1 MTLKYCSSLN
11 FTAFERM
18 HMGRTVDEVLSGVDL
33 TGKIFVITGA
43 TSGLGLTAAGGFAS
57 AGATVVLAGRDP
69 QRLRSAAEGITSE
82 IPTAAVET
90 VELELDSLASVR
102 SAAAELVARFPTVD
116 VLINNAGVMF
126 TPFGR
131 TDDGFEL
138 QLGINH
144 LGHFELTRGVM
155 PSLLNAGSARVVNLS
170 SDGHRIFDI
179 DLEDPNWERLP
190 YDKFKAYGSAKTA
203 NVLFTVALDARYRDE
218 GVRSFAVH
226 PGTVATSLSRHM
238 SRDDMKAM
246 MGLGTVSTE
255 PAAKP
260 PRLEVISA
268 EEGAA
273 TSVWAAVSDDL
284 ADLGGLYLKECA
296 VSDNAMP
303 YATDPDRAERLWA
316 ISERLCGTTVSGS
329 SG

>member
-1 MTLKYCSSLN
+1 
-11 FTAFERM
+11 
-18 HMGRTVDEVLSGVDL
+18 MGLTVDEVLSGVDL
-33 TGKIFVITGA
+33 TGKVFVITGA
-43 TSGLGLTAAGGFAS
+43 TSGLGLMTARGLAS
-57 AGATVVLAGRDP
+57 TGATVVLAGRDP
-69 QRLRSAAEGITSE
+69 QRLLSAAEDITSE
-82 IPTAAVET
+82 TPTAAVET
-90 VELELDSLASVR
+90 VEMELDNLASVR
-102 SAAAELVARFPTVD
+102 SAAAELVARFPRID

-131 TDDGFEL
+131 TEDGFEL
-138 QLGINH
+138 QLGVNH

-155 PSLLNAGSARVVNLS
+155 PLLLNAGSARVVNLS

-179 DLEDPNWERLP
+179 DLDDPNWERRP

-203 NVLFTVALDARYRDE
+203 NVLFTVALDARYRDI

-246 MGLGTVSTE
+246 MGLGTPSSE

-273 TSVWAAVSDDL
+273 TSVWAAVSGDL
-284 ADLGGLYLKECA
+284 AGLGGLYLKECT

-303 YATDPDRAERLWA
+303 YATDPVRAERLWTV
-316 ISERLCGTTVSGS
+316 SEQLCGS
-329 SG
+329 